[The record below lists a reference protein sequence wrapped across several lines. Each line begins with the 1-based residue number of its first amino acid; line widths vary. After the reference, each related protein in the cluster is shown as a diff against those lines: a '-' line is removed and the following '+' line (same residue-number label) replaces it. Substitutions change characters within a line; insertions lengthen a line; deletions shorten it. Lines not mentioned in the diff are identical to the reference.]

1 MANAWCINAYDCN
14 GCLIQTLQNLDSAC
28 IGVGVQY
35 TAPNPLD
42 DKRFDY
48 IKYTDKCWCVQ
59 CLSAENEILI
69 YATNGV
75 IKNLTL
81 TNDDVNEAIKI
92 KWNDIF
98 GSNRAK
104 TIVRYKT
111 GSAPVSITDWTLA
124 VEETTKNQYS
134 STPFSLTGV
143 LDETTYYITA
153 FAVDSN
159 NVVIWTQQT
168 TITTD
173 FWWHPSANTLARY
186 KFEWNINDSSGNSR
200 NLTMRSWSFTYWTL
214 TQWWKYVQT
223 AYNSYT
229 NQINTFPFNSLN
241 WTISFFMSFTNNT
254 PWYWYTISTS
264 NHNWATIF
272 ELNWSWWIIRPVL
285 SWWNWSSFNYWTRL
299 LNQDGL
305 SWYQPTVSDSWHYY
319 TYVFNSWTVYRYIDW
334 TYKDSESISV
344 WNSFIFALNVVRDN
358 SSNFSYY
365 SSKYKMGQLIFEN
378 AKRSSS
384 DITKYF
390 NKYKAKYW
398 IS

>member
-48 IKYTDKCWCVQ
+48 IKYTDKCGCTC
-59 CLSAENEILI
+59 CLSWENKILI

-98 GSNRAK
+98 WSNRAR

-111 GSAPVSITDWTLA
+111 GSAPVSITDGTLA

-134 STPFSLTGV
+134 STPFSLSGV

-159 NVVIWTQQT
+159 NTVISSQT
-168 TITTD
+168 ASVTTN
-173 FWWHPSANTLARY
+173 FWWKPSANTLAYFPFESDWLDVLWNYTLSNTWTQQTIGR
-186 KFEWNINDSSGNSR
+186 KFTSNSNLNAVPTWLKTIVARVKLNSYSTWTNQSIILRWVTYNANILIQTNSSSSTNYRNPSFYMYYNSTEYIWWTKV
-200 NLTMRSWSFTYWTL
+200 LSTWTWTL
-214 TQWWKYVQT
+214 VWIV
-223 AYNSYT
+223 
-229 NQINTFPFNSLN
+229 
-241 WTISFFMSFTNNT
+241 WTWSALKWYINNT
-254 PWYWYTISTS
+254 EYTVYTWTYPWTAPSSFLVTLWWSMTIDVDFSRV
-264 NHNWATIF
+264 IF
-272 ELNWSWWIIRPVL
+272 EKKSRTFDEFKDYYNKTKSK
-285 SWWNWSSFNYWTRL
+285 F
-299 LNQDGL
+299 
-305 SWYQPTVSDSWHYY
+305 WY
-319 TYVFNSWTVYRYIDW
+319 
-334 TYKDSESISV
+334 
-344 WNSFIFALNVVRDN
+344 
-358 SSNFSYY
+358 
-365 SSKYKMGQLIFEN
+365 
-378 AKRSSS
+378 
-384 DITKYF
+384 
-390 NKYKAKYW
+390 
-398 IS
+398 